1 MKGLDFTNVHHLI
14 VFQTCWT
21 VTLAADVRKI
31 LDLYTR
37 FRMIAKQYSPFLC
50 IFKSD

>member
-1 MKGLDFTNVHHLI
+1 MKGLDFANVHHLI

-21 VTLAADVRKI
+21 AILAADVRKI

-37 FRMIAKQYSPFLC
+37 IHMITKQYSPFLC
-50 IFKSD
+50 FFKLD

>member
-1 MKGLDFTNVHHLI
+1 MKGLDFANVHHLI

-21 VTLAADVRKI
+21 AILAADVRKI

-37 FRMIAKQYSPFLC
+37 IHMITKQYSPFLC
-50 IFKSD
+50 FFKSD